1 MTAFLIFIAVVLGV
15 IALAVLYVIAI
26 YNGLITKKNRMKA
39 AWGQVGVHLHK
50 RHDTIP
56 NLVTIASKY
65 MEYEKDTLT
74 AVIDARSR
82 AVGATTP
89 EQAIAAE
96 KGLTGALGKLLAI
109 SERYPDLKAS
119 SQMSAITE
127 ELKSCEATLAFARQ
141 HYNDMVATYNIGR
154 ETFPANIIAGTFNF
168 EPGVLFD
175 VENESVREAIKVKFD

>member
-1 MTAFLIFIAVVLGV
+1 MTALLILIGLILG
-15 IALAVLYVIAI
+15 IALLVVFYVIAV
-26 YNGLITKKNRMKA
+26 YNGLIAKKNRMQA
-39 AWGQVGVHLHK
+39 AWGQVNVHLHK

-65 MEYEKDTLT
+65 MEYEKETLT
-74 AVIDARSR
+74 AVIEARKQ
-82 AVGATTP
+82 AVSATTP
-89 EQAIAAE
+89 EQAIMAE
-96 KGLTGALGKLLAI
+96 KGLTGALGRLLAI

-154 ETFPANIIAGTFNF
+154 ETFPANMIANTFNF
-168 EPGVLFD
+168 EAGVLFD
-175 VENESVREAIKVKFD
+175 VEDEAVRKAVKIEF